1 MSSIRQE
8 ATSGVKWTM
17 IRKLTLDPLQ
27 FVFGMI
33 LARLVSPEEMGILG
47 LTGLFF
53 ALANSLKEA
62 GLGSALI
69 RKQNRTEEDT
79 STVFWFNM
87 AANLVVSTLFW
98 LAAPWFAAFFDQPA
112 LLWLT
117 RVSAVMMFMNAS
129 ASVHWTLYSARRD
142 FKTPAIIS
150 IISTIIAIPVT
161 LYTAYIG
168 WSYWAVMLQGV
179 VSGLLSLIM
188 VWVVSPWKPR
198 LLFSTR
204 SFHELFGFGFKLAL
218 SGCVWQTYNQ
228 IVNFVIGKFYSPSQL
243 ALYSRANS
251 LGNLPGTS
259 LFEPISGIMYP
270 ILATVQ
276 EDRERLNAAYRK
288 FMRLT
293 MMPMLWV
300 MVTMAVN
307 AYPLIRLFYG
317 ETWLD
322 CVIYLQ
328 VLCLGYAFSP
338 LIRVNH
344 SYLMVK
350 GRSDLL
356 LNREVAVR
364 IIGILLMLGGAW
376 FSVLGICWGFA
387 LSNLINLI
395 ITIAMSV
402 RVSGMSIRQQMMDF
416 VPYLL
421 LCLMSNIPAWLLTMS
436 SLSPVVCAFVGPL
449 MALSIYVTI
458 LYIKKDEA
466 LMILKET
473 YLAKFFTS
481 KSQQER

>member
-8 ATSGVKWTM
+8 ATRGVKWTM

-79 STVFWFNM
+79 CTVFWFNM

-117 RVSAVMMFMNAS
+117 RVSAVMMFLNAS

-150 IISTIIAIPVT
+150 IISTVVAIPVT

-188 VWVVSPWKPR
+188 VWIVSPWRPK
-198 LLFSTR
+198 LLFSAR
-204 SFHELFGFGFKLAL
+204 SFHELFGFGFRLAL
-218 SGCVWQTYNQ
+218 TGCMWQTYDH
-228 IVNFVIGKFYSPSQL
+228 IVNFVIGKFYNPSQL

-251 LGNLPGTS
+251 LGNLPTS
-259 LFEPISGIMYP
+259 FIFTPVSGIMYP
-270 ILATVQ
+270 ILATIQ
-276 EDRERLNAAYRK
+276 EDKERLDVAYRK

-300 MVTMAVN
+300 MVTLAVN

-322 CVIYLQ
+322 CVIFLQ
-328 VLCLGYAFSP
+328 VLCMGQAISP
-338 LIRVNH
+338 LILVNH

-364 IIGILLMLGGAW
+364 ISGLILMLGGAW
-376 FSVLGICWGFA
+376 HSVLGVCWGFT

-395 ITIAMSV
+395 ITIRMSV
-402 RVSGMSIRQQMMDF
+402 KVSGISIRQQMMDF

-421 LCLMSNIPAWLLTMS
+421 LCLMSNIPAWLLTMT
-436 SLSPVVCAFVGPL
+436 SLSPVVSAFVGPL

-458 LYIKKDEA
+458 LCIKKDEA

-473 YLAKFFTS
+473 YLAKLFPS
-481 KSQQER
+481 K

>member
-1 MSSIRQE
+1 MGNIRQE
-8 ATSGVKWTM
+8 AASGVKWTM
-17 IRKLTLDPLQ
+17 IRKMTLDPLQ

-69 RKQNRTEEDT
+69 RKLDRTDEDT
-79 STVFWFNM
+79 CTVFWFNM
-87 AANLVVSTLFW
+87 AANFVMAALFW

-117 RVSAVMMFMNAS
+117 RVSAVMMFLNAS
-129 ASVHWTLYSARRD
+129 ASVHWALYSARRD
-142 FKTPAIIS
+142 FKTPAVIS
-150 IISTIIAIPVT
+150 IISTIVAIPVT

-188 VWVVSPWKPR
+188 VWIVSPWKPR
-198 LLFSTR
+198 LLFSSR
-204 SFHELFGFGFKLAL
+204 SFRELFGFGFKLAL
-218 SGCVWQTYNQ
+218 SGCVWQAYNQ

-251 LGNLPGTS
+251 LGNLPGAS
-259 LFEPISGIMYP
+259 IFDPLSSIMYP

-276 EDRERLNAAYRK
+276 EDRERLNEAYRK

-328 VLCLGYAFSP
+328 VLSLGYAFTP
-338 LIRVNH
+338 LVRVNY

-356 LNREVAVR
+356 LRREVAVR
-364 IIGILLMLGGAW
+364 SLGICLMLGGAW

-395 ITIAMSV
+395 ITMVMSV

-416 VPYLL
+416 TPYLF
-421 LCLMSNIPAWLLTMS
+421 LCLIANIPAWLLTQTA
-436 SLSPVVCAFVGPL
+436 LSPLVCAFLGPL
-449 MALSIYVTI
+449 TSLNVYATI

-466 LMILKET
+466 LLILKET
-473 YLAKFFTS
+473 YLSKFFS
-481 KSQQER
+481 KKSRQAT